1 MGKFVQYLEI
11 RFFMMKSKKTRI
23 LTEEEAEAKI
33 LEIIS
38 DSQHK
43 KDKQEPE
50 K

>member
-1 MGKFVQYLEI
+1 
-11 RFFMMKSKKTRI
+11 MKSKKTRI

-38 DSQHK
+38 DSQYT